1 MMTERHKNTF
11 EMKVNG
17 IRFVWDV
24 SFSSLKH
31 VENFL

>member
-1 MMTERHKNTF
+1 MTEDIKNTF

-17 IRFVWDV
+17 IRFVEDV

-31 VENFL
+31 VRNLL